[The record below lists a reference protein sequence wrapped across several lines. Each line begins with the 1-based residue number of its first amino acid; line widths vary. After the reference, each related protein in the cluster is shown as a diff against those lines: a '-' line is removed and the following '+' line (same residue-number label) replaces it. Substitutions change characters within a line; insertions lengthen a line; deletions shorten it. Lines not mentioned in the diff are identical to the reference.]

1 MAHRPKQNTQATVN
15 KQTPTP
21 PQSSLTLT
29 PHFHFY
35 APISREAVCCT
46 VTPSELTIGA
56 HMSYPFL
63 NPLPYIT
70 GPLSC
75 PLIANKALGRKL
87 GSNGAGGKQGKR
99 EGRLERMQGGEKV
112 DGERTNARKSG
123 AAHLERRRTE
133 GIEERNRKKME
144 A

>member
-1 MAHRPKQNTQATVN
+1 MRRGRNGTQTQAEHTSDGE
-15 KQTPTP
+15 QTDSNP

-87 GSNGAGGKQGKR
+87 GSNGAGGKQEFG
-99 EGRLERMQGGEKV
+99 V
-112 DGERTNARKSG
+112 NA
-123 AAHLERRRTE
+123 
-133 GIEERNRKKME
+133 M
-144 A
+144 